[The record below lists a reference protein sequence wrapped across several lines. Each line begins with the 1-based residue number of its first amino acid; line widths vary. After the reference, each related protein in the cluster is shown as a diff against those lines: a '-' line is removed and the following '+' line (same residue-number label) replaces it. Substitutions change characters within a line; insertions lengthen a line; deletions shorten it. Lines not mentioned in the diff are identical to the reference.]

1 MSDEHREPPV
11 VPETDNMGGKTQD
24 ELSAWL
30 AWLRQIGAL
39 VSALST
45 LATAE
50 MRLASVD
57 LRRLLLLS
65 LLLFPMLI
73 ITWLGLS
80 VFLSWLVFEQSGMAG
95 AGLFTFF
102 AIQAGTTLIMWR
114 LFRKYRRNLTL
125 PMTRRYLDEIVEDI
139 KHGP

>member
-1 MSDEHREPPV
+1 MPD
-11 VPETDNMGGKTQD
+11 TNKAGGSAQD

-30 AWLRQIGAL
+30 SWLRQLGVL
-39 VSALST
+39 GGALST

-50 MRLASVD
+50 IRLASGD

-65 LLLFPMLI
+65 LLMLPI
-73 ITWLGLS
+73 LVFTWLGLS
-80 VFLSWLVFEQSGMAG
+80 VFVSWLVFSQSGMAG

-102 AIQAGTTLIMWR
+102 AIQAGATMTIAL
-114 LFRKYRRNLTL
+114 LLKKYSRSLTL

>member
-11 VPETDNMGGKTQD
+11 LPDKDDSGGNAQD
-24 ELSAWL
+24 ELGAWL
-30 AWLRQIGAL
+30 AWFRQLGAL
-39 VSALST
+39 GSALLT

-50 MRLASVD
+50 IRLAGGD
-57 LRRLLLLS
+57 LRRLLILS
-65 LLLFPMLI
+65 LLLLPMII

-80 VFLSWLVFEQSGMAG
+80 VFVSWLVYNQSGTAG

-102 AIQAGTTLIMWR
+102 AIQAGATLTMWL
-114 LFRKYRRNLTL
+114 LFKKYRRSLTL